1 MATIEYFNITTFL
14 IINKVLFS
22 PLVLIGLLITSL
34 SLILN
39 LKETNDFVKFFKES
53 SNIRYFI
60 RLIFNTIVI
69 LLIMFI
75 SGILV
80 MYIGTPICLV
90 GIPYILFTVI
100 SVVYI
105 LLLIYLIKNLFSIS
119 FTIKEIVLTS
129 LEEDI

>member
-1 MATIEYFNITTFL
+1 MIKSLFFSFVNISGIFFYNES
-14 IINKVLFS
+14 IRKY
-22 PLVLIGLLITSL
+22 G
-34 SLILN
+34 
-39 LKETNDFVKFFKES
+39 DFFKES

>member
-39 LKETNDFVKFFKES
+39 LKEINVFVKNFKES

-60 RLIFNTIVI
+60 RLIFNTIII

-75 SGILV
+75 SGVLV
-80 MYIGTPICLV
+80 MYIGTPLCLV